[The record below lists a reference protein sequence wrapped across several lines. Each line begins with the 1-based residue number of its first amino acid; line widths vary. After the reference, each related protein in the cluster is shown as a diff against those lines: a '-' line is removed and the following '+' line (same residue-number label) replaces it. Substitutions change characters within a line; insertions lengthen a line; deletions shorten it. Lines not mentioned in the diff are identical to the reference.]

1 MRLIIA
7 VLAFGVLGLPV
18 HAQTAPAP
26 AVVPAPA
33 VAAPVVV
40 PPAAKTVVRS
50 KRLSFEQRFDAANT
64 SKDGKLSL
72 AQAKAGKLRSVVR
85 YFAAIDTG
93 RKGFITKEDVAAFR
107 KTEKGKKIA
116 L

>member
-1 MRLIIA
+1 MRLIIPA
-7 VLAFGVLGLPV
+7 LVFGLLGLPV
-18 HAQTAPAP
+18 HAQTGPAP
-26 AVVPAPA
+26 VPAPA
-33 VAAPVVV
+33 PVVAGPV
-40 PPAAKTVVRS
+40 VAPPAAKTPLRP
-50 KRLSFEQRFDAANT
+50 KRLSFEQRFDVANT